1 MEEQQTQVIPV
12 KLADGTIIQVQAILL
27 GGEEQVSVHFPNFDE
42 IGHAVEGIAQTLVSS
57 LKRVKPRK
65 TSIELGVAIA
75 LESGKL
81 TALLVQGS
89 STANLKITL
98 EWGGE

>member
-1 MEEQQTQVIPV
+1 MEDQQTRVIPIELV
-12 KLADGTIIQVQAILL
+12 DGTIIQVQAVLL
-27 GGEEQVSVHFPNFDE
+27 GGEELVSAHFPNFDE
-42 IGHAVEGIAQTLVSS
+42 IGHAIEGIAQTLISS
-57 LKRVKPRK
+57 LERVKPRK
-65 TSIELGVAIA
+65 TSVELGVAIA

-98 EWGGE
+98 EWGD